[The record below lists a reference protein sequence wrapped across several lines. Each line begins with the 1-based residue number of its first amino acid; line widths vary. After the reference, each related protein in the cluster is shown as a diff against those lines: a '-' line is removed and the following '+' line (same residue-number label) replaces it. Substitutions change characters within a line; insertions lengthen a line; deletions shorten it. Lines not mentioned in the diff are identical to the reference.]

1 MYNSS
6 SSPEIAVLMLS
17 KQLSFRFVVY
27 LGVVLTLSGMLFAQ
41 STSNKILVVNG
52 KTTSAGV
59 RQFNGRLYVDLETLA
74 QATNAVFSVEPRRV
88 VLTIPPSDSG
98 AVATDDSAQNSQRL
112 SRDFSSA
119 SISALAAMREWR
131 VAVRAM
137 ILYGLAVSETWVQAY
152 HQQTLDALRQAGVA
166 ASTEADRNALQ
177 LLSSEADM
185 MTTWA
190 NGVEAARQQL
200 NGANTVD
207 PNALQNDTQLAKIQK
222 CSQFLNFM
230 VLSGTFN
237 DDGSC
242 H

>member
-6 SSPEIAVLMLS
+6 SSPEIAGLMLS
-17 KQLSFRFVVY
+17 KQPTFRFVVY
-27 LGVVLTLSGMLFAQ
+27 LGVVVTLSGMLLAQ
-41 STSNKILVVNG
+41 STSNKLLVVNG

-59 RQFNGRLYVDLETLA
+59 RQINGRLYVDLETLA
-74 QATNAVFSVEPRRV
+74 RATNAVFTVEPRRV

-112 SRDFSSA
+112 ARAVSSA
-119 SISALAAMREWR
+119 AISALAAMREWR

-152 HQQTLDALRQAGVA
+152 HQQTLDALRQASVA
-166 ASTEADRNALQ
+166 ASTEADKNAFQ
-177 LLSSEADM
+177 LLSDESDM
-185 MTTWA
+185 MTAWA
-190 NGVEAARQQL
+190 NQVEADRQQL
-200 NGANTVD
+200 NGEKTVD
-207 PNALQNDTQLAKIQK
+207 PNALKDDPTLAKIQK
-222 CSQFLNFM
+222 CSQFLNSM

-237 DDGSC
+237 DDPSC